1 MKRSQRIE
9 AYLDRLYCWGL
20 SLANDRE
27 DALDLLQDCA
37 VKALSARRVPKD
49 EAAYRAW
56 LFKILRNTFIDGVR
70 RKRGDLESLDETYV
84 VEHERFANLES
95 ALINELTVRN
105 ALRSLPGKHRE
116 VLALVDV
123 GGFTYA
129 EAADLLEIPVGTVMS
144 RVSRARAKLLT
155 VIVEQRPRPVPL
167 RAAGS
172 AN

>member
-1 MKRSQRIE
+1 MKRGQRIE

-37 VKALSARRVPKD
+37 VKALSARQVPKD

-70 RKRGDLESLDETYV
+70 RKRGDVEPLDETYM
-84 VEHERFANLES
+84 VEHDRFASLES
-95 ALINELTVRN
+95 SLINELTVRN
-105 ALRSLPGKHRE
+105 ALRSLPGVHRE
-116 VLALVDV
+116 VLTLVDV
-123 GGFTYA
+123 SGFTYS

-155 VIVEQRPRPVPL
+155 VISDQRPRPVPL
-167 RAAGS
+167 RFAGS

>member
-1 MKRSQRIE
+1 MKRRERIE

-37 VKALSARRVPKD
+37 VRALSARKVPKD

-56 LFKILRNTFIDGVR
+56 LFKILRNAFIDGVR
-70 RKRGDLESLDETYV
+70 KKRVDLESVDETYEL
-84 VEHERFANLES
+84 EHERFANLETT
-95 ALINELTVRN
+95 LVNEITVRN
-105 ALRSLPGKHRE
+105 ALKSLPDEHRD

-129 EAADLLEIPVGTVMS
+129 ETADLLEIPVGTVMS

-155 VIVEQRPRPVPL
+155 VIADQRPRPVPL
-167 RAAGS
+167 RLAGS
-172 AN
+172 KK

>member
-1 MKRSQRIE
+1 MKRVQRIE

-27 DALDLLQDCA
+27 DALDLLQECA
-37 VKALSARRVPKD
+37 VRALSARKVPKD

-56 LFKILRNTFIDGVR
+56 LFRILRNTFIDGVR
-70 RKRGDLESLDETYV
+70 RKRGDLESLDETCV
-84 VEHERFANLES
+84 VEHERYANLET

-105 ALRSLPGKHRE
+105 ALRSLPGKHRD

-129 EAADLLEIPVGTVMS
+129 EAADILEIPVGTVMS
-144 RVSRARAKLLT
+144 RVSRARGKLLT
-155 VIVEQRPRPVPL
+155 IIADQRPRPVPL
-167 RAAGS
+167 RLAGS
-172 AN
+172 AK

>member
-1 MKRSQRIE
+1 VKRRQRIE
-9 AYLDRLYCWGL
+9 PYLDRLYCWGL

-37 VKALSARRVPKD
+37 VRALSARKVPKD

-70 RKRGDLESLDETYV
+70 KKREDVGLQDETYV
-84 VEHERFANLES
+84 ADSERFATLES

-116 VLALVDV
+116 VLSLVDV
-123 GGFTYA
+123 AGFSYA

-155 VIVEQRPRPVPL
+155 IIADQRPRPVPL
-167 RAAGS
+167 RFAGS
-172 AN
+172 AK

>member
-1 MKRSQRIE
+1 VR
-9 AYLDRLYCWGL
+9 
-20 SLANDRE
+20 
-27 DALDLLQDCA
+27 
-37 VKALSARRVPKD
+37 ALSARKVPKD

-84 VEHERFANLES
+84 VEHEQFANLET

-105 ALRSLPGKHRE
+105 ALRSLPGKHRD

-129 EAADLLEIPVGTVMS
+129 EAADILEIPVGTVMS
-144 RVSRARAKLLT
+144 RVSRARGKLLT
-155 VIVEQRPRPVPL
+155 IIADQRPRPVPL
-167 RAAGS
+167 RLAGS
-172 AN
+172 AK

>member
-1 MKRSQRIE
+1 MKRVQRIE

-27 DALDLLQDCA
+27 DALDLLQECA
-37 VKALSARRVPKD
+37 VRALSARKVPKD

-70 RKRGDLESLDETYV
+70 RKRGDLESLDETCV
-84 VEHERFANLES
+84 VEHEQFANLET

-105 ALRSLPGKHRE
+105 ALRSLPGKHRD

-129 EAADLLEIPVGTVMS
+129 EAADILEIPAGTVMS

-155 VIVEQRPRPVPL
+155 IISEQRPRPVPL
-167 RAAGS
+167 RLAGS
-172 AN
+172 AK